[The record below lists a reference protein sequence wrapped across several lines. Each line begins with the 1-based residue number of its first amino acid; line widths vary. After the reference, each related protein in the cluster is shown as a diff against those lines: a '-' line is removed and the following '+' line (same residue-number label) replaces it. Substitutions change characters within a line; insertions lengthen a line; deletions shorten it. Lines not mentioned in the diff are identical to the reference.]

1 MRIVAIIISEFL
13 EQIVLNNVL
22 KNGTESSSIIFIIA
36 TLIIM
41 SVIFLSLVI
50 MIFKKTKKQKEI

>member
-1 MRIVAIIISEFL
+1 MRIVAIIISKFL
-13 EQIVLNNVL
+13 EQSVLNNVL

-41 SVIFLSLVI
+41 SVIFLSLVM

>member
-1 MRIVAIIISEFL
+1 MRIVAIIISKFL

-22 KNGTESSSIIFIIA
+22 KNGTESSSIIFLIA

>member
-1 MRIVAIIISEFL
+1 MRIVAIIISKFL

-22 KNGTESSSIIFIIA
+22 KNGTESSTIIFIIA

>member
-1 MRIVAIIISEFL
+1 MRIVAIIISKFL